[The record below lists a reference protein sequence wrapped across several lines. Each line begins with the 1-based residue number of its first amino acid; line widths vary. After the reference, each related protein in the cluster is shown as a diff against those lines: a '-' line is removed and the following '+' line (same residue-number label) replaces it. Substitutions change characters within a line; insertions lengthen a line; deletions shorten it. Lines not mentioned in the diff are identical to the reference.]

1 MWLKTATLRERILCS
16 LTPGAASLSSL
27 LPKNFQEKLV
37 MDECVRNN
45 EIAKQSFPF
54 GRKAKS
60 IARPPSI
67 AESVLLH
74 ATPSVSDHTGL
85 FKFPKSASFIA

>member
-16 LTPGAASLSSL
+16 LTQGAASLSSL

-60 IARPPSI
+60 IARTPSI

-74 ATPSVSDHTGL
+74 ATLSVSDHTGL
-85 FKFPKSASFIA
+85 FKFPKSACFIA